1 MPDHFPPMVHEL
13 PPPQSKV
20 APRRPYRATRD
31 PKRLPVPFIPFPLPY
46 LTDPRFAPGPPSRG
60 FYLWD
65 EVPRVKL
72 RGLGPA
78 DSLILRHAIA
88 ANLFDPRGIYLA
100 PLVPSTPPGEPLG
113 HDVPSS
119 NLLAS
124 PDAPLQ
130 PDYIVEGLLWMAKH
144 PRPPYSLLPDEAAG
158 RGPYP
163 KLPDALV
170 VEIKPN
176 AGYVALGQVLCY
188 HFAWT
193 EHYGSDWPLQPAI
206 LTDLPRPYL
215 PRLAHAYGVSLF
227 ALGNLIVEPPPWP
240 T

>member
-1 MPDHFPPMVHEL
+1 MADHFPPMAHEL
-13 PPPQSKV
+13 PPPQAKLPGS
-20 APRRPYRATRD
+20 RPYRATRD
-31 PKRLPVPFIPFPLPY
+31 PQRFPVPFIPFPLAY

-78 DSLILRHAIA
+78 DSLILRHAVA

-100 PLVPSTPPGEPLG
+100 PLVPWTPPTQPLG
-113 HDVPSS
+113 GDGPSS
-119 NLLAS
+119 NLLAC

-130 PDYIVEGLLWMAKH
+130 PDCVLENILWMAKH
-144 PRPPYSLLPDEAAG
+144 PRPPYPQLPAEAAG
-158 RGPYP
+158 RGPHP
-163 KLPDALV
+163 QLPAAYV

-176 AGYVALGQVLCY
+176 AGYVALGQALCY
-188 HFAWT
+188 HFAWM
-193 EHYGSDWPLQPAI
+193 EHYGEDWPLQPAI

-215 PRLAHAYGVSLF
+215 PRLATAYGVSLF
-227 ALGNLIVEPPPWP
+227 ALGRLIVEPPPWP

>member
-1 MPDHFPPMVHEL
+1 MTAHFPPMAHEL
-13 PPPQSKV
+13 PPPQAKLPGS
-20 APRRPYRATRD
+20 RPYRATRD

-46 LTDPRFAPGPPSRG
+46 LTDPRFAPRPPSRG

-65 EVPRVKL
+65 QVPRMKL

-88 ANLFDPRGIYLA
+88 ANLFDPRHFYLA
-100 PLVPSTPPGEPLG
+100 PLVPWTPPEVPLG
-113 HDVPSS
+113 EDDPSN
-119 NLLAS
+119 NLLQC

-130 PDYIVEGLLWMAKH
+130 PDGIVNGEMMRKWRDTPEVAPL
-144 PRPPYSLLPDEAAG
+144 PPDAAG

-163 KLPDALV
+163 KLPANLI

-188 HFAWT
+188 HFAWM
-193 EHYGSDWPLQPAI
+193 EHYGEDWPLSPAI

-215 PRLAHAYGVSLF
+215 PRLAHAYGVSIF
-227 ALGNLIVEPPPWP
+227 ALGHLIVEPPPWP